1 MAGSRKNKWIWR
13 VLLVV
18 CVIAFTVSAVI
29 LASRLMPPADMP
41 DVVTSTPAVSTP
53 PGSEEV
59 LVDNPID
66 FASLREENSDIVGW
80 IRVDGTRIDYPIL
93 QSGEGTVESFYL
105 DHNRYR
111 QKDRAGSIYIQKMN
125 APSFLDPNTV
135 VYGHYM
141 ANGSMFADLHQ
152 FRKDAFFAENDTIT
166 VYTPDR
172 ILTYR
177 IYAAFVFDDRHILNG
192 YEFHTDE
199 GYEQFLSVTRNPPSM
214 RRQVREGV
222 EVTTDDRIITLSTC
236 TGVDTERYLVV
247 GVLVNEARTK

>member
-1 MAGSRKNKWIWR
+1 MADSRKHKWIWW

-18 CVIAFTVSAVI
+18 CVIAFTVSAVM
-29 LASRLMPPADMP
+29 LALRLMPPEDLP
-41 DVVTSTPAVSTP
+41 DVVESTPTTVSTP
-53 PGSEEV
+53 EEV

-66 FASLREENSDIVGW
+66 FAQERAENSDVIGW
-80 IRVDGTRIDYPIL
+80 IRVEGTRIDYPIL

-105 DHNRYR
+105 DHDRYR
-111 QKDRAGSIYIQKMN
+111 RQNRAGSIYIQKMN

-152 FRKDAFFAENDTIT
+152 FRKEQFFAENDTIT

-247 GVLVNEARTK
+247 GVLIDEARTK